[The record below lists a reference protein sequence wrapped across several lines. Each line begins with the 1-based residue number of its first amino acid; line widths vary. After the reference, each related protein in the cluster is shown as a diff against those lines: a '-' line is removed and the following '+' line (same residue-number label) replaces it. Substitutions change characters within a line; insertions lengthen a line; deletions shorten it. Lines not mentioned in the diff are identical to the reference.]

1 MSFRDEFP
9 ICENICYFNS
19 AALGPFSRSVFQG
32 MTDWAQQSLDGASIF
47 WPEWYEKMLRAIPL
61 SAKLVNAQD
70 DEIALTRSTSEGLK
84 IVAEG
89 LPWEPGDNVVFPDNE
104 FPANIY
110 PWTFLA
116 NRGVEPRRV
125 PLPDGKLTAAALE
138 PYIDNRTRLVS
149 VSWVSYCTGWRANI
163 KEIAQMVHSHGALL
177 CVDGIQGMGAF
188 PFDVQDTN
196 VDFLSVGAQKWL
208 LSAQG
213 SGFFYCKNAVNG
225 LLRNINFG
233 WASVENHTDFSRS
246 DWQEMKNAQRFMTA
260 TTATPAWLTMTD
272 SLETI
277 FKYGQESITNQIL
290 KTRRYLIERLEQ
302 FSVEFKT
309 DILPEND
316 LLHGSGIIFFGI
328 PGISEEKLALIAKNF
343 VDKGIELT
351 VRNGGFRVS
360 VHGFNNKSD
369 VDQLID
375 ALEQSIS

>member
-9 ICENICYFNS
+9 ICEKLCYFNS
-19 AALGPFSRSVFQG
+19 AALGPFSFPVFKG
-32 MTDWAQQSLDGASIF
+32 MLDWTQESTVGASRY
-47 WPEWYEKMLRAIPL
+47 WPAWYEKMLRAIPL
-61 SAKLVNAQD
+61 SAKLVNAQE

-89 LPWEPGDNVVFPDNE
+89 LPWESGDNVVFPDNE

-110 PWTFLA
+110 PWTYLA

-125 PLPDGKLTAAALE
+125 PLPDGKLTPESLE
-138 PYIDNRTRLVS
+138 PYIDSRTRLVS
-149 VSWVSYCTGWRANI
+149 ISWVSYCTGWRADV
-163 KEIAQMVHSHGALL
+163 KAIADMVHSHGALL

-188 PFDVQDTN
+188 PFDVKDTD

-213 SGFFYCKNAVNG
+213 SGFFYCKSAVNG

-246 DWQEMKNAQRFMTA
+246 DWPELKNAQRFMTA

-277 FKYGQESITNQIL
+277 FKYGQETITDTIL
-290 KTRRYLIERLEQ
+290 KTRRYLIDRLSELP
-302 FSVEFKT
+302 VEITT
-309 DILPEND
+309 DISLENES
-316 LLHGSGIIFFGI
+316 LHGSGIVFFRI
-328 PGISEEKLALIAKNF
+328 PENNEKKLAHIANNF
-343 VDKGIELT
+343 VQNGVELT
-351 VRNGGFRVS
+351 GRSGGFRVS
-360 VHGFNNKSD
+360 VHGFNNELD
-369 VDQLID
+369 VDELID
-375 ALEQSIS
+375 ALRQSIL

>member
-1 MSFRDEFP
+1 MSFRDEYP
-9 ICENICYFNS
+9 ACNNISYFNS
-19 AALGPFSRSVFQG
+19 ASLGLFSKAVLKG
-32 MTDWAQQSLDGASIF
+32 MQEWAEQSTFGGSIY
-47 WPEWYEKMLRAIPL
+47 WPTWYEKMNRAIPL

-116 NRGVEPRRV
+116 DRGVEPRRV
-125 PLPDGKLTAAALE
+125 SLPDGKLTAAALE
-138 PYIDNRTRLVS
+138 PYIDSRTRLVS
-149 VSWVSYCTGWRANI
+149 VSWVSYCTGWRANV
-163 KEIAQMVHSHGALL
+163 KEIAEMVHSHGALL

-188 PFDVQDTN
+188 PFDVKDTN

-213 SGFFYCKNAVNG
+213 AGFFYCKNAVNG

-246 DWQEMKNAQRFMTA
+246 DWPEMKNAQRFMTA
-260 TTATPAWLTMTD
+260 TTSTPAWLTMTD
-272 SLETI
+272 SLETL
-277 FKYGQESITNQIL
+277 FQYDQESIANSIL
-290 KTRRYLIERLEQ
+290 KTRRYLIEQLQQ
-302 FSVEFKT
+302 FPVEFNT
-309 DILPEND
+309 DIAPEND
-316 LLHGSGIIFFGI
+316 FLHGSGIIFFRI
-328 PGISEEKLALIAKNF
+328 PGIGEEKLALLSKKF
-343 VDKGIELT
+343 VEKGVELT
-351 VRNGGFRVS
+351 NRSGGFRVS
-360 VHGFNNKSD
+360 VHGFNNNSD

-375 ALEQSIS
+375 AIQSIL

>member
-1 MSFRDEFP
+1 
-9 ICENICYFNS
+9 
-19 AALGPFSRSVFQG
+19 
-32 MTDWAQQSLDGASIF
+32 
-47 WPEWYEKMLRAIPL
+47 
-61 SAKLVNAQD
+61 
-70 DEIALTRSTSEGLK
+70 
-84 IVAEG
+84 
-89 LPWEPGDNVVFPDNE
+89 
-104 FPANIY
+104 
-110 PWTFLA
+110 
-116 NRGVEPRRV
+116 
-125 PLPDGKLTAAALE
+125 
-138 PYIDNRTRLVS
+138 
-149 VSWVSYCTGWRANI
+149 
-163 KEIAQMVHSHGALL
+163 
-177 CVDGIQGMGAF
+177 
-188 PFDVQDTN
+188 
-196 VDFLSVGAQKWL
+196 
-208 LSAQG
+208 
-213 SGFFYCKNAVNG
+213 
-225 LLRNINFG
+225 
-233 WASVENHTDFSRS
+233 
-246 DWQEMKNAQRFMTA
+246 MTA

-290 KTRRYLIERLEQ
+290 TTRRYLIERLEQ